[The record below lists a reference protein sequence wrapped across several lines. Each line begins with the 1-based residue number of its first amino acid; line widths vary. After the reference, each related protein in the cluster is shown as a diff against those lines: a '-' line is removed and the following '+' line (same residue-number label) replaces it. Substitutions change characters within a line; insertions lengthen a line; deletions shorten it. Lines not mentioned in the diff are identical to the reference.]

1 MRVSYARLWKLLI
14 DKKMSQADLRKAVNL
29 SSNTLTK
36 MKRDEEVALSILL
49 RIATYLD
56 CNIGDMCDFV
66 KQNGVETEA

>member
-29 SSNTLTK
+29 SPNTLTK

-49 RIATYLD
+49 RIANFLD
-56 CNIGDMCDFV
+56 CNIGDICDFV
-66 KQNGVETEA
+66 REVRSECEL